1 MPELASR
8 VGLKVLLGVWIGRD
22 RAKNA
27 HLVDIAVSLA
37 RDHPGMVTAIIV
49 GSEVLLRGEMIVSD
63 LREIIRSVKPRVD
76 VPVTY
81 ADVWEF
87 WLRYREI
94 GADVDFVTVHFLPY
108 WEDFPPRAEDAA
120 AHVDGIRKQV
130 AAAFPGKE
138 ILIGEAGWP
147 SHGRMRDGALASR
160 INQARFISEIL
171 DRARRDNFRVNLF
184 EAYDEPWKRRWEGTV
199 GGYWGLFDSV
209 DRKLKYPAGE
219 AISNYPFWKLQMACG
234 LALCICVFG
243 SALLTLKRRPSHPG
257 LASWIAVA
265 ISATVGG
272 ILLGVSADKMLH
284 ESYGYG
290 GWLVQG
296 LLLAAGIAA
305 PLLSTYALMSGRALP
320 AFLEVLG
327 PPKGRTPFF
336 MTNML
341 GITLIVTT
349 VIAAQI
355 ALSLVFDARWRD
367 FPFAALTMAVVPFW
381 TLAFLN
387 GPKSGTRPLAEAV
400 FTGLFALAAV
410 YIILN
415 EGAENWQAMWTGA
428 VYFLLGSALW
438 QARAVA
444 VAEVTSTATTAVLRE
459 VGSGS
464 RRADG
469 IRRAIGR

>member
-1 MPELASR
+1 
-8 VGLKVLLGVWIGRD
+8 
-22 RAKNA
+22 
-27 HLVDIAVSLA
+27 
-37 RDHPGMVTAIIV
+37 
-49 GSEVLLRGEMIVSD
+49 
-63 LREIIRSVKPRVD
+63 
-76 VPVTY
+76 
-81 ADVWEF
+81 
-87 WLRYREI
+87 
-94 GADVDFVTVHFLPY
+94 
-108 WEDFPPRAEDAA
+108 
-120 AHVDGIRKQV
+120 VDGIRKQV

-147 SHGRMRDGALASR
+147 SHGRMREGALASR

-171 DRARRDNFRVNLF
+171 DRARRENFRVNLF

-234 LALCICVFG
+234 LALCIGVFG
-243 SALLTLKRRPSHPG
+243 SALLTLKRRRSHAG

-265 ISATVGG
+265 ISATVSG
-272 ILLGVSADKMLH
+272 ILLGISADKMLQ
-284 ESYGYG
+284 ESYGLG
-290 GWLVQG
+290 GWLLQG
-296 LLLAAGIAA
+296 LLVAAGIVA
-305 PLLSTYALMSGRALP
+305 PLLSTHALMSGRTLP
-320 AFLEVLG
+320 AFVEVLG

-336 MTNML
+336 MMRIL

-349 VIAAQI
+349 VVAAEI

-387 GPKSGTRPLAEAV
+387 RPKFGTRPLAEAV
-400 FTGLFALAAV
+400 FTGLFVLAAV

-428 VYFLLGSALW
+428 VYFLLCSALW
-438 QARAVA
+438 QSRTVTI
-444 VAEVTSTATTAVLRE
+444 AETASTATTAVLHE
-459 VGSGS
+459 VDSDS
-464 RRADG
+464 RGVDG